1 MSIRYSADFR
11 RSRLVETTD
20 NRVGLNFL
28 GDFFIMIQNIVSC
41 RPKDR
46 VSQFRAAF
54 VCSSCFSLQT
64 IVNRFSFSK
73 VVQPT
78 FLVVG
83 IRLCLFV
90 LFLLFVR
97 IFCGFIH
104 PIFERISFF
113 QLFRFVVT
121 DLIFFLLFLVGVF
134 EENPDSYSG

>member
-1 MSIRYSADFR
+1 MRHFLEEKNQKFQVIFIKKSLLRFLSIRYSADFR

-97 IFCGFIH
+97 IFVASFI
-104 PIFERISFF
+104 PSLKEFQFF
-113 QLFRFVVT
+113 N
-121 DLIFFLLFLVGVF
+121 FF
-134 EENPDSYSG
+134 DSL